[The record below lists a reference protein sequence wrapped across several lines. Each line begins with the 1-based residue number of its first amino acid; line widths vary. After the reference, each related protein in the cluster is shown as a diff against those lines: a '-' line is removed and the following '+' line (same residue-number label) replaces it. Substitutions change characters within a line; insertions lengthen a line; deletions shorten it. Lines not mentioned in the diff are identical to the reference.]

1 MKQERLKAIC
11 WKSSVTKQ
19 VHYHRDSNHLATQTA
34 NFNRSQKMQK
44 KVYSRQKLGSADKDA
59 NDYDANDLCWF
70 RIFFVSLPQK
80 IKAINAW
87 NMRTF
92 DAQTAVHHHR
102 RHCYT
107 SKKVKYSLFLSFV
120 LSLSLA
126 R

>member
-80 IKAINAW
+80 IKAI
-87 NMRTF
+87 MRGIC
-92 DAQTAVHHHR
+92 APLMHR
-102 RHCYT
+102 LLYIITDVIATRQ
-107 SKKVKYSLFLSFV
+107 KK
-120 LSLSLA
+120 
-126 R
+126 